1 MCNKWFF
8 GSKLSL
14 IGFLSWKE
22 TRWKK
27 ANEIKS
33 QKSEKK
39 LHFLF
44 QNTVTLASEDLM
56 EAEEWIIQIQ
66 KAIYSIHCQVK
77 SYNFYI
83 DGAHPFMLNI
93 FHKKFSWILNLKTDV
108 KSVGMGFSSVYQ
120 KIKGN
125 RVKNQCIDLR
135 QSYFYIRS

>member
-1 MCNKWFF
+1 M
-8 GSKLSL
+8 KL
-14 IGFLSWKE
+14 KAKNP
-22 TRWKK
+22 KK
-27 ANEIKS
+27 N
-33 QKSEKK
+33 

-93 FHKKFSWILNLKTDV
+93 SHKYIFFLMGMLNLKTVV
-108 KSVGMGFSSVYQ
+108 KTVGRGFFPLSQ
-120 KIKGN
+120 
-125 RVKNQCIDLR
+125 
-135 QSYFYIRS
+135 

>member
-1 MCNKWFF
+1 M
-8 GSKLSL
+8 KL
-14 IGFLSWKE
+14 KAKNP
-22 TRWKK
+22 KK
-27 ANEIKS
+27 T
-33 QKSEKK
+33 

-93 FHKKFSWILNLKTDV
+93 SHKYIFFLMGMLNLETDV
-108 KSVGMGFSSVYQ
+108 KSVGMGFSSLYQ
-120 KIKGN
+120 KIKGY
-125 RVKNQCIDLR
+125 RVNA
-135 QSYFYIRS
+135 